1 MARKLNFP
9 YNDGESLFYK
19 YPGEVENVKK
29 ATLFAILVAAT
40 IVVLSGTS
48 GAITIDPTKFYSI
61 SSSDQSNALWTV
73 DPQSG
78 AVAKVVDLTLPGGG
92 TPSFMTNTIAFS
104 PSNTLYGWDTKSKQL
119 YNIDLSTGRINY
131 IGSAGVNS
139 SLDTNLINGMSFVK
153 TGTDTSIL
161 YGITGATD
169 KLYSIDTATGIA
181 SSAGVSYTNIKHVG
195 MAVNFGTNQLYGVSG
210 WADGMPDYLLKI
222 NPNPTPVVNDVHT
235 TNTLGNYTWTTKV
248 SGDSTGSSY
257 NSAGYIHLDGTSN
270 GSGGGN
276 WIPAYAQAERTMSD
290 IPRSGYAK
298 LNFTLVGDGAGQ
310 SRIIF
315 YVKKDDNNFYRF
327 TIADEKATN
336 AGIEKWVNGALKNS
350 RYGSSTVSLGGNETG
365 NIVTSINE
373 HVVMEVWWDPTHLKL
388 VANGVAIADF
398 DTTDTTI
405 IDPTKFAFT
414 SYRFDTDW
422 ESIEIEPGVAQI
434 AGVLGTDFNDV
445 STEFDPISGKLYT
458 VRDSYRLYSLDI
470 DSGAATL
477 VANLGEG
484 FHSTN
489 LAHSWPADTAPVPEP
504 GTMVLLGSGLIGLA
518 GYGRNKFRK

>member
-1 MARKLNFP
+1 MARKLNFS

-29 ATLFAILVAAT
+29 AALFAILVAAT
-40 IVVLSGTS
+40 IVALSGSS

-61 SSSDQSNALWTV
+61 SNSDVSTALWIV
-73 DPQSG
+73 DPQSA
-78 AVAKVVDLTLPGGG
+78 AVAKVADLTLPGGG
-92 TPSFMTNTIAFS
+92 TPNFMTNTIAFS
-104 PSNTLYGWDTKSKQL
+104 PSNTLYGWDTAGKRL
-119 YNIDLSTGRINY
+119 YTVDLSTGRINY
-131 IGSAGVNS
+131 VGSAGVNS
-139 SLDTNLINGMSFVK
+139 SLDTNMINGMSFVK

-222 NPNPTPVVNDVHT
+222 NPNPVAVVNESHA
-235 TNTLGNYTWTTKV
+235 TNTTGSYTWSTQA
-248 SGDSTGSSY
+248 SGTGYSY
-257 NSAGYIHLDGTSN
+257 NGAGSIHMDGTSN
-270 GSGGGN
+270 SGS
-276 WIPAYAQAERTMSD
+276 WTPANVKAERTMSD

-310 SRIIF
+310 SRIYFDI
-315 YVKKDDNNFYRF
+315 KKDDNNLYRF
-327 TIADEKATN
+327 IVTDDT
-336 AGIEKWVNGALKNS
+336 
-350 RYGSSTVSLGGNETG
+350 YGSSGHTQGVVKIVNGIEVNRITGPGTVALGGNETG
-365 NIVTSINE
+365 SNVTNVNENI
-373 HVVMEVWWDPTHLKL
+373 VMEVWWDPTYLKL
-388 VANGVAIADF
+388 VVNGVQVAYLL
-398 DTTDTTI
+398 TSDTTI
-405 IDPTKFAFT
+405 FDPTKFSFT
-414 SYRFDTDW
+414 SYRFDTEW
-422 ESIEIEPGVAQI
+422 KSIEIEPGVAQI

-504 GTMVLLGSGLIGLA
+504 GTLVLLGSGLIGLA
-518 GYGRNKFRK
+518 GFGRKKFNK

>member
-1 MARKLNFP
+1 LNFLSC
-9 YNDGESLFYK
+9 DGDNLNYK
-19 YPGEVENVKK
+19 YPGKVENVKK
-29 ATLFAILVAAT
+29 ATLLAMLVAAT
-40 IVVLSGTS
+40 IVALSETS
-48 GAITIDPTKFYSI
+48 GATGIDPTKFYSI

-131 IGSAGVNS
+131 IGDAGVNG

-153 TGTDTSIL
+153 TGTDTATL

-169 KLYSIDTATGIA
+169 KLYSINTVTGAATA
-181 SSAGVSYTNIKHVG
+181 AGDSYTNIKHVG
-195 MAVNFGTNQLYGVSG
+195 MAVNFGTNQLYAVSG

-222 NPNPTPVVNDVHT
+222 NPNPLPILNEDTKNK
-235 TNTLGNYTWTTKV
+235 LGNYSITYPQ
-248 SGDSTGSSY
+248 SAGGTGISY
-257 NSAGYIHLDGTSN
+257 NGSGYIHMDGTSN
-270 GSGGGN
+270 SGN
-276 WIPAYAQAERTMSD
+276 WTPASVRTEKTMSD
-290 IPRSGYAK
+290 TPTRSGYAK

-310 SRIIF
+310 SRIYLDI
-315 YVKKDDNNFYRF
+315 KKDDNNLYRF
-327 TIADEKATN
+327 IVTDDT
-336 AGIEKWVNGALKNS
+336 
-350 RYGSSTVSLGGNETG
+350 YGSSGYTQGVVKIVNGIEVNRIAGPGTVAPGGNETG
-365 NIVTSINE
+365 SNVTAINQNI
-373 HVVMEVWWDPTHLKL
+373 VMEVWWDPTYLKL
-388 VANGVAIADF
+388 VINGVQVAYLS
-398 DTTDTTI
+398 TTNTTI
-405 IDPTKFAFT
+405 IDPTKFALT

-422 ESIEIEPGVAQI
+422 KSIEIEPGVAQI
-434 AGVLGTDFNDV
+434 AGVLGTDYGDV

-458 VRDSYRLYSLDI
+458 VRDSFRLYSLDI

-489 LAHSWPADTAPVPEP
+489 LAHSWPTDTAPVPEP
-504 GTMVLLGSGLIGLA
+504 GTMLLLGSGLIGLA
-518 GYGRNKFRK
+518 GYGRKKFKN